1 MPSIVDETVF
11 SEPSGWPIAVIQL
24 CGALFFSGLY
34 GYVMLVENATVG
46 SWLLLMAAGSAL
58 SGVAESL
65 PKSRR
70 QAAGGLRLTAILVFC
85 CLLVAISLAPELVA
99 G

>member
-1 MPSIVDETVF
+1 MPSIIDETVF
-11 SEPSGWPIAVIQL
+11 SEPSGRGFAALQF

-34 GYVMLVENATVG
+34 LYVVAVENSPVG
-46 SWLLLMAAGSAL
+46 NWPLFVAAGSGL
-58 SGVAESL
+58 SGIAESL

-70 QAAGGLRLTAILVFC
+70 QAAGLLRLTAIFVLC
-85 CLLVAISLAPELVA
+85 CLLAAIFFAPELVT